1 MSAEL
6 GFTPLD
12 LQSWKR
18 GQVFAYFS
26 QMAPTGY
33 SLTVDMDI
41 THMREVLRRQ
51 QMKFFPAYLWLVTK
65 SLNRQPEFKLA
76 EKDGRLGYYDTLTP
90 LYAAFHEDDQT
101 FSLMWTE
108 YSDRLDIFYR
118 RYLEYQQL
126 YGAQHGILAQS
137 GCLPP
142 ENAYTVS
149 CIPWVPFKH
158 FAVHSYENRSYSFPS
173 VEAGK
178 FYPVGDRLKM
188 PLSLTCHHAAV
199 DGYHVKCFWGSAN

>member
-1 MSAEL
+1 M
-6 GFTPLD
+6 
-12 LQSWKR
+12 
-18 GQVFAYFS
+18 
-26 QMAPTGY
+26 
-33 SLTVDMDI
+33 
-41 THMREVLRRQ
+41 
-51 QMKFFPAYLWLVTK
+51 TK
-65 SLNRQPEFKLA
+65 NLNRQPEFKLA

-108 YSDRLDIFYR
+108 YSDELDIFYR

-137 GCLPP
+137 ACLLP

-158 FAVHSYENRSYSFPS
+158 FAVHSYENRSYYFPS
-173 VEAGK
+173 VEAK
-178 FYPVGDRLKM
+178 EFYPAGDRLKM

-199 DGYHVKCFWGSAN
+199 DGYHVKCFWRICKLIWTVWSRSLYRSYKRKMQKETRQSRVSFWCLVGDSNPGPIA